1 MDTKRNTLRG
11 SWLKVGRENQT
22 SEKFTFSHYLGYFIY
37 MRLRAETLFWF
48 LPWMM
53 QLWPLKKSYPN
64 WYMLMIC
71 LREIKHQSKS
81 WSFLLSSI
89 QEATLYKLFWLKWV
103 YICLVVLENMHYHD
117 MMVGVQWLWNC
128 SGSSVIQFVTWSA
141 VLHTGYCRTFNHHLH
156 ETLWPRKTML
166 VRRINSVWWFPEYMG
181 ITNFSFFFLCNFI
194 VIHMN
199 ISIFSCH
206 GNHLIII
213 YMTEWCSI
221 LHFWIGSDEKQWNTY
236 LG

>member
-1 MDTKRNTLRG
+1 MCCLCVHSCQKYTRHLKVHYRGISMDTKRNRLPG
-11 SWLKVGRENQT
+11 PWLKVGRENQT
-22 SEKFTFSHYLGYFIY
+22 SEKFTFSHYLGYFMY

-71 LREIKHQSKS
+71 LREIKHLSKS
-81 WSFLLSSI
+81 WSFLFSSI
-89 QEATLYKLFWLKWV
+89 QEVTLYKLFWLKCV

-117 MMVGVQWLWNC
+117 MMVGVQWLWDC

-166 VRRINSVWWFPEYMG
+166 VRRINSAWWFPEYMG
-181 ITNFSFFFLCNFI
+181 ITNFSFFFF
-194 VIHMN
+194 VT
-199 ISIFSCH
+199 S
-206 GNHLIII
+206 
-213 YMTEWCSI
+213 
-221 LHFWIGSDEKQWNTY
+221 
-236 LG
+236 